1 MSGQREIQVK
11 DFCSK
16 GQRTLK
22 LGVLEV
28 FFLGLLNPRKAVQG
42 PVLNRSIIIANN
54 TYQVPT
60 MSLTM
65 FSVLDTPNNYS
76 SREM

>member
-1 MSGQREIQVK
+1 MNGQRGIQIK
-11 DFCSK
+11 DFAVK
-16 GQRTLK
+16 VKNFETI
-22 LGVLEV
+22 GVLEV
-28 FFLGLLNPRKAVQG
+28 FLRLLKPHKAVQG

-60 MSLTM
+60 VSLTM

-76 SREM
+76 SIAM